1 MQCRSFARFRIALAF
16 FTCSAGIT
24 AIIPILLLRSLT
36 DRQHDDD
43 E

>member
-1 MQCRSFARFRIALAF
+1 MTTTSDPAMTQFKIATALAV
-16 FTCSAGIT
+16 
-24 AIIPILLLRSLT
+24 ILLLRSLA